1 MGIFPDAKRVLLTAY
16 ADTDAAI
23 RSINKA
29 KIDFYLM
36 KPWTPPEQNLY
47 PVIDDLLDDWMASF
61 HPDFEGIRVIGL
73 RWSAKSH
80 EIRDFLARNG
90 VPFQWLDIEA
100 DNEARRLASYASTTH
115 TSSSSNISN
124 SATLPHLPLVLLP
137 DGSQLMEPTTMQLA
151 EKIGLKSHAQMP
163 FYDLIIVGAG
173 PAGLAAAVYGAS
185 EGLHT
190 LLIEREAPGGQA
202 GMSSNIENYLGFP
215 TGLTGSN
222 LARRAVAQ
230 AARFGVEILTP
241 QQVTGIRVEGP
252 YRFVKLIDGGEISCQ
267 ALIIATGVSYR
278 KLDIPGIGR
287 YTGAGV
293 YYGAAMVQALSYKD
307 EDVCIIGGANSAGQA
322 AIYFSKYARKVI
334 MLVRS
339 DSLSKGMSQYL
350 IDQINETKNIEVMLS
365 SNILAVKGE
374 DRLESVTVSNAKDGE
389 NITIPISSIFI
400 FIGAQPRT
408 DWLAGVIERDK
419 NGFILTGPDLMP
431 DRHSRPRGWTVDRDP
446 FLLETNIPGIFA
458 AGDVRLGSVKRV
470 ASGVGE
476 GAIAIQFVHQ
486 YLTKV

>member
-1 MGIFPDAKRVLLTAY
+1 
-16 ADTDAAI
+16 
-23 RSINKA
+23 
-29 KIDFYLM
+29 
-36 KPWTPPEQNLY
+36 
-47 PVIDDLLDDWMASF
+47 
-61 HPDFEGIRVIGL
+61 
-73 RWSAKSH
+73 
-80 EIRDFLARNG
+80 
-90 VPFQWLDIEA
+90 
-100 DNEARRLASYASTTH
+100 
-115 TSSSSNISN
+115 
-124 SATLPHLPLVLLP
+124 
-137 DGSQLMEPTTMQLA
+137 MQLA

-252 YRFVKLIDGGEISCQ
+252 YRFVKLIDGGEISCH

-365 SNILAVKGE
+365 SNILAIKGE